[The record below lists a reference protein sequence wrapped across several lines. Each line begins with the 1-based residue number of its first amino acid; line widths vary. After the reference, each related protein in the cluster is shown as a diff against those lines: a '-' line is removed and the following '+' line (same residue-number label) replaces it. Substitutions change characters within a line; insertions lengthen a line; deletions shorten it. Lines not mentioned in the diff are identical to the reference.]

1 MNFRESKEGSYT
13 KKSIVRAFE
22 VNHTSKDKLF
32 EQLKNNKK
40 FKADADFQISKIK
53 KIRIREIS
61 YTARECYCH
70 VTIYNPKESVSI
82 TPIAQNNPTDLIDV
96 DNYDTCHFF
105 MLINEN
111 YIRVI
116 FQISFTWP
124 ENKLHL
130 FFEQLD
136 IYITPTPILDSQVV
150 SSLQD
155 EGFKALHINTVIH
168 SSKTSS
174 KDNIVTRIAKKV
186 PKVGNKGVYGN
197 IRISGK
203 GNPEIA
209 NSIEQTPQIWVN
221 ELDGDF
227 YIETKKGNKITGD
240 KIKLHKIYYTLPY
253 GSKTITPQC
262 ANEILS
268 HFRANVL

>member
-1 MNFRESKEGSYT
+1 MNFRESKEGNYT

-22 VNHTSKDKLF
+22 VNHTSKNKLF
-32 EQLKNNKK
+32 DQLKSNSK
-40 FKADADFQISKIK
+40 FKVNADFSISGTK
-53 KIRIREIS
+53 KIRIREIT
-61 YTARECYCH
+61 YTSNECFCH
-70 VTIYNPKESVSI
+70 VTVYNPKESVSI
-82 TPIAQNNPTDLIDV
+82 TPKIQNNTGDLIDV
-96 DNYDTCHFF
+96 DNYDTCHYF
-105 MLINEN
+105 MLINKN

-116 FQISFTWP
+116 LQISFTWP

-130 FFEQLD
+130 FFEQLG
-136 IYITPTPILDSQVV
+136 IYVTPTPVLDSQVV

-168 SSKTSS
+168 SSKTTT
-174 KDNIVTRIAKKV
+174 KDSFFTRIANKV

-197 IRISGK
+197 IRIAGN

-227 YIETKKGNKITGD
+227 YIETKKGSKITGD
-240 KIKLHKIYYTLPY
+240 KIKLHKIYYTFPY
-253 GSKTITPQC
+253 GSKTITAKC

-268 HFRANVL
+268 HFKANVL